1 MAARADAPRNRAERN
16 REIEKSRNRD
26 SSVQFHCDERRNGKS
41 VRAIRHVPEHVTAA
55 SQTLRYIGV
64 PHIFSIGRFER
75 PGAPAR
81 PEIPE
86 KTVLGLQ

>member
-1 MAARADAPRNRAERN
+1 MERN

-26 SSVQFHCDERRNGKS
+26 SSMQFRCDEKWNGKS

-64 PHIFSIGRFER
+64 PHTIFIGRLGR
-75 PGAPAR
+75 SGAPVR